1 VSQQGSGPSEP
12 EQGGLIAI
20 GRAGLTKVDF
30 RKARFDTLQIEV
42 ANFVACDFRG
52 LRLADRFQPFFA
64 TRPRSVF
71 TACRFEEADLR
82 DTSPEGTRFERCV
95 FDDARLNGWAPARA
109 EFVGCRFAGT
119 LAHVT
124 FTGRPAGPGA
134 EWIDPPRARNEF
146 RGNDFRGAELLD
158 TVFVLGID
166 LDAQLWPA
174 GEDYVRLD
182 RFPERVERVQT
193 EVLGWDEG
201 EARRAALVMLRTLAH
216 RWQAQS
222 DVVAMRVSPAEKAP
236 PRLQYRLWRLLERAR
251 LGPTLGGT

>member
-1 VSQQGSGPSEP
+1 MSQQGSGPSEP

-222 DVVAMRVSPAEKAP
+222 DVVAMRISPAEKAP